1 MSSDGFPV
9 LDTLLA
15 LRLVAR
21 TTLLFHLHGRRAVA
35 RATRAAMKGE
45 FEGDIEACVDRSA
58 LLRVQR
64 AVRRA
69 VRIWPGRPRCLQ
81 LALVTHAMLKQRGI
95 ASVVCIGVQ
104 SAEGEL
110 RAHAWVESGG
120 VILDD
125 NAPVAVSAMFG
136 GDSMAVIRGGLS
148 RTW

>member
-1 MSSDGFPV
+1 HDGVRRGCSACNQGPRRFSGWSATALPSRRSMSSDGFPV

-81 LALVTHAMLKQRGI
+81 LAL
-95 ASVVCIGVQ
+95 
-104 SAEGEL
+104 
-110 RAHAWVESGG
+110 
-120 VILDD
+120 
-125 NAPVAVSAMFG
+125 
-136 GDSMAVIRGGLS
+136 
-148 RTW
+148 